1 MNPAHIMLLVSVAL
15 NVALIVGLLKQS
27 GTIGDLCAKLSSAE
41 SLASH
46 EKREHEWAENMKRSW
61 REVAESNSRQVLN
74 LSYELN
80 HLKSRAADAR
90 VAESEAA
97 ASTPRPEA
105 SVVTCGRSGK
115 RRAKTTR
122 GR

>member
-1 MNPAHIMLLVSVAL
+1 MNPQLLT
-15 NVALIVGLLKQS
+15 ALIFASFFLSIAFAV
-27 GTIGDLCAKLSSAE
+27 CAIVARTAAKEAAE
-41 SLASH
+41 
-46 EKREHEWAENMKRSW
+46 AERDRASW
-61 REVAESNSRQVLN
+61 RNLHAETQKESSERFQMYLKEAAQNVYLTA
-74 LSYELN
+74 ELN
-80 HLKSRAADAR
+80 RLKSRAADAR